1 LKARLAAAVG
11 GAIRGVRS
19 GSSMLPIDLVN
30 AALALRAPVNGAE
43 VAAPLLAVP
52 CPISAVLVPGT
63 LTIDWI

>member
-1 LKARLAAAVG
+1 
-11 GAIRGVRS
+11 
-19 GSSMLPIDLVN
+19 MLPIDLVN